1 MAQFIKKETEVIMS
15 EEITDN
21 GYIVESQLYKMEEE
35 LNGLYDEN
43 GEIPKN
49 SSFVNEENGI
59 ILRYYDLDKNL
70 YKTIEANKNVGLQ
83 KIEKLY
89 KNGVLHSDEN
99 IPTVKYYNKNG
110 ECFREIFYNQG
121 KKIKDNIIIED
132 KTCLK
137 NNFVSNNGDIIMNET
152 FTFSF
157 PDINKLEKVI

>member
-1 MAQFIKKETEVIMS
+1 MKKETEVIMS

-21 GYIVESQLYKMEEE
+21 GYIVESQLYRMEEE

-110 ECFREIFYNQG
+110 ECYKEIFYNQG
-121 KKIKDNIIIED
+121 KQIKDNIIIKD
-132 KTCLK
+132 KIIS
-137 NNFVSNNGDIIMNET
+137 SNGEIIMNST
-152 FTFSF
+152 VNFSF
-157 PDINKLEKVI
+157 PDPNKFEMGIWE